1 MARTI
6 LTKYSVGEK
15 MPGEKKS
22 VKKATKYKITLQNGS
37 VILRDIDNT
46 DADELKVLKG
56 KGYKVEEV

>member
-1 MARTI
+1 MKET
-6 LTKYSVGEK
+6 
-15 MPGEKKS
+15 KKS

-37 VILRDIDNT
+37 VILRDVDNT

>member
-1 MARTI
+1 M
-6 LTKYSVGEK
+6 SEK
-15 MPGEKKS
+15 KKS
-22 VKKATKYKITLQNGS
+22 VQKATKYKITLQNGS

>member
-1 MARTI
+1 
-6 LTKYSVGEK
+6 
-15 MPGEKKS
+15 MPEVKKS

-37 VILRDIDNT
+37 VVLRDIDNT

>member
-1 MARTI
+1 
-6 LTKYSVGEK
+6 